1 MVKAPA
7 LSILPM
13 IAFRDALCITRNP
26 VDGTVSQGREGP
38 ASAGGRITM
47 RTRVGIIRK
56 AAWRLSP
63 CPAWPR
69 IRYTESAEQ
78 TSGRRVQET

>member
-13 IAFRDALCITRNP
+13 IAFRDALCITHNP

-38 ASAGGRITM
+38 ARFAGGRITM
-47 RTRVGIIRK
+47 RTPVGIIRK
-56 AAWRLSP
+56 AAL
-63 CPAWPR
+63 
-69 IRYTESAEQ
+69 
-78 TSGRRVQET
+78 